1 MATVTLGRVPDG
13 PAPSH
18 ADLMWAHVDAGVV
31 TAWGDLPEIWW
42 DGTRQWDLRD
52 PANIAAAGWESV
64 TLTARPADTAT
75 ATTVETVELVD
86 GIPTQV
92 WVPRAL
98 TAEEIEAANAATV
111 SLALAEGMAADEA
124 LVKAA
129 ITALATL
136 LANSTTAGSYR
147 SVLGLGTDPAGL
159 TSLRAWRSQTNA
171 NIVTAAS
178 LKGLADLLIQLVQL
192 DIAQARETR
201 RLARQVLR
209 LSRVQTRDLTS
220 ADVGTDTA

>member
-1 MATVTLGRVPDG
+1 M
-13 PAPSH
+13 
-18 ADLMWAHVDAGVV
+18 
-31 TAWGDLPEIWW
+31 
-42 DGTRQWDLRD
+42 
-52 PANIAAAGWESV
+52 
-64 TLTARPADTAT
+64 
-75 ATTVETVELVD
+75 
-86 GIPTQV
+86 
-92 WVPRAL
+92 
-98 TAEEIEAANAATV
+98 ATV

-159 TSLRAWRSQTNA
+159 TSLRAWRSQANA

-178 LKGLADLLIQLVQL
+178 LKGLADLLISLVQL

-209 LSRVQTRDLTS
+209 LTRVQTGDLSS
-220 ADVGTDTA
+220 ADVGDDTA

>member
-1 MATVTLGRVPDG
+1 
-13 PAPSH
+13 
-18 ADLMWAHVDAGVV
+18 MWAHVAAGVI
-31 TAWGDLPEIWW
+31 TAWGDLPSLWW
-42 DGTRQWDLRD
+42 DGARQWDLRD
-52 PANIAAAGWESV
+52 PANIAPAGWVEV
-64 TLTARPADTAT
+64 TPTDRPADTAT
-75 ATTVETVELVD
+75 TTVEMIELVG

-92 WVPRAL
+92 WVPRDL
-98 TAEEIEAANAATV
+98 TPAEIEAANASAV
-111 SLALAEGMAADEA
+111 SLALAEGMVADKA
-124 LVKAA
+124 LVEAA

-178 LKGLADLLIQLVQL
+178 LKGLADLLISLVQL

-209 LSRVQTRDLTS
+209 LTRVQTGDLSS
-220 ADVGTDTA
+220 ADVGDDVG

>member
-1 MATVTLGRVPDG
+1 
-13 PAPSH
+13 
-18 ADLMWAHVDAGVV
+18 MWAHIAAGVI
-31 TAWGDLPEIWW
+31 TAWGDLPVLWW
-42 DGTRQWDLRD
+42 DGSRQWDLRD
-52 PANIAAAGWESV
+52 PANIAAAGWVEV
-64 TLTARPADTAT
+64 AETARPADTPT
-75 ATTVETVELVD
+75 TTTVETVELVD

-92 WVPRAL
+92 WMPRAL

-111 SLALAEGMAADEA
+111 SLALAEGMVADKA

-136 LANSTTAGSYR
+136 LADRATPGSYR

-178 LKGLADLLIQLVQL
+178 LKGLADLLIKLVQL

-209 LSRVQTRDLTS
+209 LTRVQTGDLSS
-220 ADVGTDTA
+220 ADVGDDVG

>member
-1 MATVTLGRVPDG
+1 
-13 PAPSH
+13 
-18 ADLMWAHVDAGVV
+18 MWAHVAAGVI
-31 TAWGDLPEIWW
+31 TAWGDLPVLWW
-42 DGTRQWDLRD
+42 DGARQWDLRD
-52 PANIAAAGWESV
+52 PANIAPAGWVEV
-64 TLTARPADTAT
+64 ALTARPADTAT
-75 ATTVETVELVD
+75 TTTVETIELVD
-86 GIPTQV
+86 GIPTQA
-92 WVPRAL
+92 WMPRDL

-159 TSLRAWRSQTNA
+159 TSLRAWRSQANA

-178 LKGLADLLIQLVQL
+178 LKGLADLLISLVQL

-209 LSRVQTRDLTS
+209 LTRVQTGDLSS
-220 ADVGTDTA
+220 ADVGDDVG

>member
-1 MATVTLGRVPDG
+1 M
-13 PAPSH
+13 H
-18 ADLMWAHVDAGVV
+18 ALIENNVI
-31 TAWGDLPEIWW
+31 TA
-42 DGTRQWDLRD
+42 LRD
-52 PANIAAAGWESV
+52 APAGGAWEDGQWLDFTDPTVLSEWEERHGWTPV
-64 TLTARPADTAT
+64 
-75 ATTVETVELVD
+75 VETPRPDDTETIKHDEAVVLVD
-86 GIPTQV
+86 GVPTQQ
-92 WVPRAL
+92 WKARPWN
-98 TAEEIEAANAATV
+98 TAEVAAANAATV

-178 LKGLADLLIQLVQL
+178 LKGLADLLISLVQL
-192 DIAQARETR
+192 DIVQARETR

-209 LSRVQTRDLTS
+209 LTRVQTGVLSS
-220 ADVGTDTA
+220 ADVGDDVG

>member
-1 MATVTLGRVPDG
+1 VPVTETP
-13 PAPSH
+13 
-18 ADLMWAHVDAGVV
+18 
-31 TAWGDLPEIWW
+31 
-42 DGTRQWDLRD
+42 
-52 PANIAAAGWESV
+52 
-64 TLTARPADTAT
+64 RPADT
-75 ATTVETVELVD
+75 ETVKHDEKIVLVD
-86 GIPTQV
+86 GVPTQA
-92 WVPRAL
+92 WMPRDL
-98 TAEEIEAANAATV
+98 TPAEIEAANASTV
-111 SLALAEGMAADEA
+111 SLALAEGMVADKA

-159 TSLRAWRSQTNA
+159 TSLRAWRSQANA

-178 LKGLADLLIQLVQL
+178 LKGLADLLIKLVQL

-209 LSRVQTRDLTS
+209 LTRVQTGDLSS
-220 ADVGTDTA
+220 ADVGDDTA